1 MGYTVSGF
9 MGREMRRK
17 IRENNVQRGT
27 LLKADGT
34 VGCDNNTYKKVVC
47 TAHTAITGLWS
58 TIL

>member
-9 MGREMRRK
+9 MGREIRRK

-34 VGCDNNTYKKVVC
+34 VDCDNNTYKKNRLHC
-47 TAHTAITGLWS
+47 TYSNKHRS
-58 TIL
+58 Q